1 MRAVLG
7 ISERLYGL
15 LLYLY
20 PQRFRAAYGQQ
31 MRQTFRDACG
41 MAHRRSGVGGVLAL
55 WPPTLLDLLKSALEE
70 RAQRGEITMFKARLM
85 TMAGPFTVL
94 VGVLWLLA
102 ALGDFVFRISLQ
114 GREAFLGLI
123 TLPFFLSF
131 IPLLFALLGIRLRF
145 HLVAGG
151 SGKLGLTVSVAGG
164 VGVITSVLINILLSG
179 MAPEAGPHLWVN
191 YTAVFSVLSI
201 RVGFILFGLDVS
213 RNRLLPR
220 WNWLPLLLGLTVVLS
235 LPMEWFGVPAF
246 LPTQWASPFLHFA
259 ISGVCWLLFGLTLL
273 GRGQA
278 SQATAA
284 SF

>member
-7 ISERLYGL
+7 FSERLYSL

-20 PQRFRAAYGQQ
+20 PRRFRAAYGQQ

-41 MAHRRSGVGGVLAL
+41 VAHRRSGVGGVLAL
-55 WPPTLLDLLKSALEE
+55 WPPTLLDLFRSALEE
-70 RAQRGEITMFKARLM
+70 RAQQGEIRMFKARLM
-85 TMAGPFTVL
+85 TMAGPLTVL
-94 VGVLWLLA
+94 VGALWLLA
-102 ALGDFVFRISLQ
+102 ALGDFVFRIGLQ
-114 GREAFLGLI
+114 GNEAFLGLI

-131 IPLLFALLGIRLRF
+131 IPLLFALLGIRRHF
-145 HLVAGG
+145 HPIAGG
-151 SGKLGLTVSVAGG
+151 LGRLGLLVSVAGG
-164 VGVITSVLINILLSG
+164 AGVLVSVLINILLSG
-179 MAPEAGPHLWVN
+179 LVPEAGPHLWVN
-191 YTAVFSVLSI
+191 YTAVFSIISI

-220 WNWLPLLLGLTVVLS
+220 WNWLPLLLGLTVLLS

-273 GRGQA
+273 GQGRTA
-278 SQATAA
+278 QATAA
-284 SF
+284 SA

>member
-7 ISERLYGL
+7 FSERLYSL

-20 PQRFRAAYGQQ
+20 PRRFRAAYGQQ

-41 MAHRRSGVGGVLAL
+41 VAHRRSGVGGVLAL
-55 WPPTLLDLLKSALEE
+55 WPPTLLDLFRSALEE
-70 RAQRGEITMFKARLM
+70 RAQQGEIRMFKARLM
-85 TMAGPFTVL
+85 KMAGPLTVL
-94 VGVLWLLA
+94 VGALWLLA
-102 ALGDFVFRISLQ
+102 ALGDFVFRIGLQ
-114 GREAFLGLI
+114 GNEAFLGLI

-131 IPLLFALLGIRLRF
+131 IPLLFALLGIRRHF
-145 HLVAGG
+145 HPIAGG
-151 SGKLGLTVSVAGG
+151 LGRLGLLVSVAGG
-164 VGVITSVLINILLSG
+164 AGVLVSVLINILLSG
-179 MAPEAGPHLWVN
+179 LVPEAGPHLWVN
-191 YTAVFSVLSI
+191 YTAVFSIISI

-220 WNWLPLLLGLTVVLS
+220 WNWLPLLLGLTVLLS

-273 GRGQA
+273 GQGRTA
-278 SQATAA
+278 QATAA
-284 SF
+284 SA